1 MCSRRPGLREVNAA
15 CHVAYGELIRLR
27 AENTLSTV
35 DRGHREMIS
44 IMKAFNSSAGG
55 GGGEKTASR
64 KGSVVFW
71 SAPAMMG
78 DSFKVCWQLNALCSF
93 INSFLFPEGEKS
105 VYQLG

>member
-44 IMKAFNSSAGG
+44 IMKAFNSSAVE
-55 GGGEKTASR
+55 GETASR
-64 KGSVVFW
+64 KELRSSGRL
-71 SAPAMMG
+71 
-78 DSFKVCWQLNALCSF
+78 Q
-93 INSFLFPEGEKS
+93 
-105 VYQLG
+105 Q

>member
-44 IMKAFNSSAGG
+44 IMKAFNSSLGG
-55 GGGEKTASR
+55 GGGEETASR
-64 KGSVVFW
+64 KELW
-71 SAPAMMG
+71 SSG
-78 DSFKVCWQLNALCSF
+78 RLQ
-93 INSFLFPEGEKS
+93 
-105 VYQLG
+105 Q

>member
-55 GGGEKTASR
+55 GVRKPLPEKEL
-64 KGSVVFW
+64 W
-71 SAPAMMG
+71 SSG
-78 DSFKVCWQLNALCSF
+78 RLQ
-93 INSFLFPEGEKS
+93 
-105 VYQLG
+105 Q